1 MIETSKITGQF
12 VQIPH
17 SFLRDKEISTE
28 ARFLGVYLSA
38 LPKNWNVNFEQVAY
52 ELGWS
57 YSKIRKVVKELMA
70 FGILEREEIR
80 DEKGRF
86 CGENKTQIN
95 YTKEANL
102 FNQNQNQSET
112 TNEVESSKDLE
123 KQERK
128 MATKRDCIRVV
139 KNPHLDFV
147 QHKNKDLKEQRDYT
161 SRVHTREEKSS
172 EGESYRLFSRN
183 DLKLNL
189 WQLFKQGEKSLKTA
203 QKQILNPQN
212 VDEKGLK
219 AWQKFVAHRQSIRQ
233 FSHEARKRAAK
244 KFEEFFSLGIDLD
257 EAVEI
262 AISRGWFCF
271 WDKQGNLITGQ
282 KTPQQA
288 KNAQTQPKSNL
299 EAAQAE
305 WYKKRGLDI
314 DALMKKYL
322 KTA

>member
-1 MIETSKITGQF
+1 MIKTSKITGQF

-102 FNQNQNQSET
+102 FNQNQQQNDLDSSENGE
-112 TNEVESSKDLE
+112 NEAGELPN
-123 KQERK
+123 ER
-128 MATKRDCIRVV
+128 DSVHVV

-161 SRVHTREEKSS
+161 SRVCTREEKSS
-172 EGESYRLFSRN
+172 ELESYRLFSRN

-189 WQLFKQGEKSLKTA
+189 WQLFKQGEKSLKAA

-219 AWQKFVAHRQSIRQ
+219 AWQKFVAYRQSIRQ

-244 KFEEFFSLGIDLD
+244 KFEEFYSVGIDLD

-288 KNAQTQPKSNL
+288 KNAQNQQLKSNL
-299 EAAQAE
+299 EAAQAD

-314 DALMKKYL
+314 DALMKKYV